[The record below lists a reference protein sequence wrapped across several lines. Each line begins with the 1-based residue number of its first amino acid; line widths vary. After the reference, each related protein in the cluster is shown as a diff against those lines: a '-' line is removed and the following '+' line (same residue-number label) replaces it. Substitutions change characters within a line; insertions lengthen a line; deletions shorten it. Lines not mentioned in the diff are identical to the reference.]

1 MFFSVF
7 NKYIGFS
14 SVVFFCY
21 ALKICIELNET
32 QFITQ
37 TKCKI
42 DPCNFIVC
50 QISTFKF
57 SLKMFEIILSFLASK
72 YFQR

>member
-1 MFFSVF
+1 MFFSVL

-14 SVVFFCY
+14 SVVFFRY

-37 TKCKI
+37 TKCNW
-42 DPCNFIVC
+42 PMQFYSLSNFYF
-50 QISTFKF
+50 QIF
-57 SLKMFEIILSFLASK
+57 LKNVEIIFSFLASK